1 MSESTTGVRVS
12 HNESRRNVTISVP
25 AGTSLDKIFR
35 SDSLIRSIRG
45 RVGPG
50 GCETCMSGKD
60 LHLNQFDEVINV
72 ELAE

>member
-12 HNESRRNVTISVP
+12 HHEPRSNVTISVP

-35 SDSLIRSIRG
+35 NDALIQSIRG
-45 RVGPG
+45 RG
-50 GCETCMSGKD
+50 GCETCISGRD
-60 LHLNQFDEVINV
+60 LHLNQFDEVIVV